1 MQDIV
6 IVDAFSAAPFSGNP
20 AAVCVLAAS
29 ADESWMRLLA
39 REMNLSETAF
49 VYPIEGGWHLRWF
62 TPKVEADLCGHAT
75 LATAH
80 MLFEDG
86 HVPTDRP
93 IRFFTR
99 SGWVS
104 VSREGSWLELDFPI
118 NRPEPIDPPPDL
130 LAALGID
137 AVSYVGHYPSAY
149 LVEVDSD
156 PIVRNLRPDFTALAK
171 LPRPKVCVTA
181 ADSSGRADFVSRLF
195 APAIGVNEDPV
206 NGNSHTAL
214 TPYWAAKLGKDRLVA
229 HQASER
235 GGVLKL
241 HLRGE
246 RVGIAGQAVIVMRGR
261 LA

>member
-1 MQDIV
+1 MQEIV
-6 IVDAFSAAPFSGNP
+6 IVDAFSAVPFSGNP
-20 AAVCVLAAS
+20 AAVCVMTTP
-29 ADESWMRLLA
+29 ADETWMRRLA

-49 VYPIEGGWHLRWF
+49 VYPTEGGWHLRWF

-80 MLFEDG
+80 LLFEDS
-86 HVPTDRP
+86 HVPPDRP

-104 VSREGSWLELDFPI
+104 VSREGSWLELDFPTHQ
-118 NRPEPIDPPPDL
+118 PEPVNPPPGL

-137 AVSYVGHYPSAY
+137 CASYVGQYPSAY
-149 LVEVDSD
+149 FVEIDSD
-156 PIVRNLRPDFTALAK
+156 QAVRDLRPDFTALAN

-181 ADSSGRADFVSRLF
+181 VDSTGRGDFVSRLF
-195 APAIGVNEDPV
+195 APAVGVNEDPV

-214 TPYWAAKLGKDRLVA
+214 TPYWAGKLGKGRLLA

-235 GGVLKL
+235 GGE
-241 HLRGE
+241 LRLRLLGE

-261 LA
+261 LV